1 MGNEVMNKIE
11 IKVDKTLNNLAGN
24 RFGRSIYQEQIK
36 ADIDENATNVVVLPK
51 QIEDIAS
58 SFIQGMY
65 SELSEKYGRE
75 RALDMMVLQS
85 ENEEVAKKIEYS
97 LRVYS
102 Y

>member
-1 MGNEVMNKIE
+1 MGNGVVNKIE

-36 ADIDENATNVVVLPK
+36 ANIDENDTN
-51 QIEDIAS
+51 IAS

-75 RALDMMVLQS
+75 RALDIMVLQS
-85 ENEEVAKKIEYS
+85 KNEEVGKKIEYS

>member
-1 MGNEVMNKIE
+1 
-11 IKVDKTLNNLAGN
+11 
-24 RFGRSIYQEQIK
+24 
-36 ADIDENATNVVVLPK
+36 
-51 QIEDIAS
+51 
-58 SFIQGMY
+58 MY

-75 RALDMMVLQS
+75 RALDIMVLQS